1 MVSKN
6 IVIRKPNHTITIT
19 NRDLSLTAR
28 KTYNAIIHFA
38 QEQLIKNPDQRVF
51 EMSLTEVKQA
61 AGLAPKSNAGL
72 EEAIHDLHRT
82 VVQVIEKKKNEFG
95 LTDSLT
101 FNLLSQTLIR
111 GRKITL
117 EFPSVVRNSLGNLGQ
132 DIIVPYTRIPLD
144 ILKDLTSVY
153 AITLM
158 ENILRY
164 KDLGTWTWTVEEWKL
179 MTGIINKKGYSNFS
193 LLRQK
198 TIEPAI
204 KEINAKTQY
213 RVKYT
218 TEKRGR
224 KIDKLKFSWRVATPK
239 KKATEGL
246 SPEETRQLFEDS
258 KDSFETD
265 PKGHL
270 IRLLGYDAG
279 IIEMSQVDL
288 LSGELVIR
296 LPDGIPEEALQSEAL
311 PGSIRHQIK
320 SEAQAYGYTL
330 RVDVQNA
337 L

>member
-1 MVSKN
+1 
-6 IVIRKPNHTITIT
+6 
-19 NRDLSLTAR
+19 
-28 KTYNAIIHFA
+28 
-38 QEQLIKNPDQRVF
+38 
-51 EMSLTEVKQA
+51 
-61 AGLAPKSNAGL
+61 
-72 EEAIHDLHRT
+72 
-82 VVQVIEKKKNEFG
+82 
-95 LTDSLT
+95 
-101 FNLLSQTLIR
+101 
-111 GRKITL
+111 
-117 EFPSVVRNSLGNLGQ
+117 LGNIGQ

-179 MTGIINKKGYSNFS
+179 MTGIVSQKGYKDFS
-193 LLRQK
+193 QLRTK

-224 KIDKLKFSWRVATPK
+224 KIDKLTFSWRVATPNPK
-239 KKATEGL
+239 STEGL
-246 SPEETRQLFEDS
+246 SPEETRQLFAKS

-279 IIEMSQVDL
+279 VIEMSQVDL

-337 L
+337 P